1 MPRPLRWSFWEGRG
15 DAFFDLLA
23 RHRVRRSREG
33 DDLLQAQAGER
44 GRKCLDEARVARH
57 AVAHELRPRMKVVC
71 LRECGGVRKAE
82 FSREALRVERPDAEC
97 DEGAGV
103 A

>member
-1 MPRPLRWSFWEGRG
+1 MPRPLRWCLWESRG

-23 RHRVRRSREG
+23 RHHVRRSRED
-33 DDLLQAQAGER
+33 DDLLEAQAGER
-44 GRKCLDEARVARH
+44 GRERLDEARLGRR
-57 AVAHELRPRMKVVC
+57 AVAHELRPRMKVVR
-71 LRECGGVRKAE
+71 LRECRGTRQTELACE
-82 FSREALRVERPDAEC
+82 TLRVERPDAKC